1 VRTIATRPETTVHEL
16 TDLFESLEPELVASG
31 FVFTEGPL
39 WHPSGILY
47 VSDVD
52 DQVHYK
58 VHLNGNT
65 GPATREVIRENSGG
79 ANGAVFDRAGRV
91 VICEQDARRVVRYE
105 PDGSIT
111 VLADRYEGKR
121 LNRSNDIVLHPD
133 GSLYFTDPDKKGLP
147 EEEKELGHAAIF
159 RLDRDGEI
167 TLLARDM
174 NHPNGLAFSR
184 DQKTLY
190 VSNSR
195 PDPHL
200 HAYDVPPDGQLT
212 GSRRVR
218 EMPYGPAGELDG
230 VPDGLKLDARG
241 NIFVT
246 GPGGIWVWDSDENL
260 LGVVGLSELPA
271 NLGWG
276 DADNRTMFV
285 TARTSVY
292 RLRTTAPGIPVQH

>member
-1 VRTIATRPETTVHEL
+1 MTEL
-16 TDLFESLEPELVASG
+16 ADLFESLKPELVVSG

-52 DQVHYK
+52 AEIHYRVRLPGIDGK
-58 VHLNGNT
+58 
-65 GPATREVIRENSGG
+65 AAKEVIRENSGG
-79 ANGAVFDRAGRV
+79 ANGAVFDRQGRV
-91 VICEQDARRVVRYE
+91 VICEQVARRVVRYE
-105 PDGSIT
+105 SDGSIT
-111 VLADRYEGKR
+111 QLADRFEGKR
-121 LNRSNDIVLHPD
+121 LNRSNDVVLHPD

-147 EEEKELGHAAIF
+147 EEEKELGYAAIF
-159 RLDRDGEI
+159 RLRPDGEL

-184 DQKTLY
+184 DHKSLY

-200 HAYDVPPDGQLT
+200 HAYDVSSSGELIN
-212 GSRRVR
+212 SRRVC
-218 EMPYGPAGELDG
+218 EMTYGPAGELDG
-230 VPDGLKLDARG
+230 VPDGLKLDADG
-241 NIFVT
+241 NIYST
-246 GPGGIWVWDSDENL
+246 GSGGIWVWDADENL
-260 LGVVGLSELPA
+260 LGVVELPELPA

-276 DADNRTMFV
+276 DSDNRTMFV

>member
-1 VRTIATRPETTVHEL
+1 MGKL
-16 TDLFESLEPELVASG
+16 DDLFESLEPEIVATG

-52 DQVHYK
+52 AKIHYK
-58 VHLNGNT
+58 VHLSGNS
-65 GPATREVIRENSGG
+65 GPSTKEAIRENSGG
-79 ANGAVFDRAGRV
+79 ANGAVFDREGRL

-105 PDGSIT
+105 PGGSIT
-111 VLADRYEGKR
+111 VIAERFEGKR
-121 LNRSNDIVLHPD
+121 LNRSNDVVLHTD

-147 EEEKELGHAAIF
+147 EEEKELGYASVF
-159 RLDRDGEI
+159 RLGPDGKL
-167 TLLARDM
+167 TLLANDM

-184 DQKTLY
+184 DHTTLY

-200 HAYDVPPDGQLT
+200 HAYDVSSDGQLNK
-212 GSRRVR
+212 SRRVC
-218 EMPYGPAGELDG
+218 EMPYGPAGEIDG
-230 VPDGLKLDARG
+230 VPDGLKLDANG
-241 NIFVT
+241 NIYVT

-260 LGVVGLSELPA
+260 LGLVELPELPA

-276 DADNRTMFV
+276 DPDNRTMFV

-292 RLRTTAPGIPVQH
+292 RLRANAPGVPVQH

>member
-1 VRTIATRPETTVHEL
+1 LTEL
-16 TDLFESLEPELVASG
+16 ADLFESLKPELVVSG

-52 DQVHYK
+52 AEIHYRIRLPGIDGTAAK
-58 VHLNGNT
+58 
-65 GPATREVIRENSGG
+65 EVIRENSGG
-79 ANGAVFDRAGRV
+79 ANGAVFDPQGRV
-91 VICEQDARRVVRYE
+91 VICEQVARRVVRYE
-105 PDGSIT
+105 SDGSIT
-111 VLADRYEGKR
+111 QLADRFEGKR
-121 LNRSNDIVLHPD
+121 LNRSNDVVLHPD

-147 EEEKELGHAAIF
+147 EEEKELGYAAIF
-159 RLDRDGEI
+159 RLRPDGEL

-184 DQKTLY
+184 DHKSLY

-200 HAYDVPPDGQLT
+200 HAYDVSSSGELIN
-212 GSRRVR
+212 SRRVC

-230 VPDGLKLDARG
+230 VPDGLKLDADG
-241 NIFVT
+241 NIYST
-246 GPGGIWVWDSDENL
+246 GSGGIWVWDADENL
-260 LGVVGLSELPA
+260 LGVVELPELPA

-276 DADNRTMFV
+276 DSDNRTMFV